1 MIFQTR
7 KRQVIVTCPQ
17 QKDGFQFSVSD
28 DSEDKT
34 GIPISVFR
42 KVGFTKDS
50 YGFLMVELL
59 VQLGQENSAFIL

>member
-1 MIFQTR
+1 MS
-7 KRQVIVTCPQ
+7 Q

-50 YGFLMVELL
+50 YVFLMVELL